1 MYSFRRSVYQG
12 KGSVYKMD
20 ECCLQWV
27 SENYDKGIFISSN
40 AFAKLH
46 SDFI

>member
-12 KGSVYKMD
+12 KGSEIYKMD

-27 SENYDKGIFISSN
+27 SENYDKGLFI
-40 AFAKLH
+40 AFAQLH